1 MSEPSVRSAQPAKLE
16 IGVLYGVRAL
26 LVLLVCNYHIWQQ
39 GWLAQRVTVLG
50 VSWSFDYITRSGY
63 LFVDGMLLLSAFLLF
78 LPYARQLAEGTPVPD
93 LRTFYVNRIAR
104 IVPSYLFSVLALLFL
119 AALPEGLYPSAQAA
133 WTDVLAHLTFTF
145 PFSRATYLYTPL
157 NVALWTIAVEMQFYL
172 LFPFLARAAQKRP
185 GLTLGG
191 MAAAG
196 WLYRAFVYYRCP
208 DTATLINQMPAFLDV
223 YALGFAGAMA
233 YMWLRGLPERSR
245 RWLSAGAVAAFVPL
259 LLALSALVRRQSA
272 QGVLSQE
279 ALRLSQ
285 LALRLPLAVTLLG
298 LMLCCALWPPPLQRL
313 LDNRLMRF
321 LSAIS
326 LNLYIWHQ
334 VLSARLRVQ
343 LFPETLHT
351 DPRLQQIFTL
361 LCYALSIV
369 IAMLCTYG
377 LEQPAARRIK
387 NAATRYGRKHP
398 HERPQT

>member
-1 MSEPSVRSAQPAKLE
+1 MQASPERTNKQE
-16 IGVLYGVRAL
+16 IGVLYGFRAL
-26 LVLLVCNYHIWQQ
+26 MVLFVANYHIWQQ

-145 PFSRATYLYTPL
+145 PFSKATYLYTPL
-157 NVALWTIAVEMQFYL
+157 NVALWTVAVEMQFYL
-172 LFPFLARAAQKRP
+172 VFPLLARAARRRP
-185 GLTLGG
+185 ALTLGC

-196 WLYRAFVYYRCP
+196 WLYRLIVYFRCP
-208 DTATLINQMPAFLDV
+208 DTSVLINQMPAFLDV
-223 YALGFAGAMA
+223 YALGFAGAMV
-233 YMWLRGLPERSR
+233 YVRLRRATGAAR
-245 RWLSAGAVAAFVPL
+245 RWLAGGATALFVPL
-259 LLALSALVRRQSA
+259 LLALSAILFAQSRQS
-272 QGVLSQE
+272 GVSQE

-285 LALRLPLAVTLLG
+285 LALRLPLALVLLG
-298 LMLCCALWPPPLQRL
+298 LMLCCILWPRPLQKL

-326 LNLYIWHQ
+326 FNLYIWHQ
-334 VLSARLRVQ
+334 VLASRMAARL
-343 LFPETLHT
+343 FPPTLHT
-351 DPRLQQIFTL
+351 DPQLQTIFTL
-361 LCYALSIV
+361 LCYSLSLV
-369 IAMLCTYG
+369 VAMLCTYG
-377 LEQPAARRIK
+377 LERPAARLIK
-387 NAATRYGRKHP
+387 NAFARYGRKQP